1 MVCKT
6 EGVKHML
13 RHHQALHPST
23 QEAPMKR
30 RGFGMVYQRGSVW
43 WIKYHFR
50 GQVHRE
56 SSRSSSRM
64 DAIKLLRKRMAE
76 MGTGQLLGPQID
88 RTTFSDLET
97 IITHDYTING
107 RRSLGRMKTSLV
119 ALRAFFGLSL
129 ALDITLDRLNAY
141 VAERLSQ
148 QIALATIKND
158 LSILR
163 RAFRLAQR
171 AGKAIC
177 PPFPTLSVNNTRQGF
192 FERPDFE
199 AVRLALPLHLRPVVT
214 FAYLTGWRIRS
225 EILSLTWRQ
234 VDMQAGIVRLEPG
247 STKNEEGRVLPFA
260 VLPELRDLLELQRRD
275 TTQLEL
281 ERGTIVPWVFHR
293 NGQPILDFRKA
304 WANACTA
311 AGVAQRIPHDFRRT
325 AVRNL
330 ERAGVPRSVA
340 MKITGHKTES
350 VYRRYAIV
358 SEADL
363 SEGMKKLAALHA
375 GDRRRGL
382 KKGLGTVWAQNRK
395 ADGAEAKRSHA

>member
-1 MVCKT
+1 
-6 EGVKHML
+6 ML
-13 RHHQALHPST
+13 RRHQTLHPT
-23 QEAPMKR
+23 IREATMKR

-43 WIKYHFR
+43 WVKYHFR
-50 GQVHRE
+50 GQVYRE
-56 SSRSSSRM
+56 SSRSAIRM

-76 MGTGQLLGPQID
+76 MGTGQLLGPKLD
-88 RTTFSDLET
+88 RTTFTDLEN
-97 IITHDYTING
+97 IITLDYTINA
-107 RRSLGRMKTSLV
+107 RRSLGRMKTSLA
-119 ALRAFFGLSL
+119 ALRTFFGLSL
-129 ALDITLDRLNAY
+129 ALDITHDRLNAY

-148 QIALATIKND
+148 QIAPATIKND

-177 PPFPTLSVNNTRQGF
+177 PPFPTLSISNTRQGF

-199 AVRLALPLHLRPVVT
+199 AVRLALPFHLRPVVT
-214 FAYLTGWRIRS
+214 FAYLTGWRIRT
-225 EILSLTWRQ
+225 EVLSLTWRQ
-234 VDMQAGIVRLEPG
+234 VDMNAGIIRLEPG
-247 STKNEEGRVLPFA
+247 STKNEDGRVLPFA
-260 VLPELRDLLELQRRD
+260 VLPELRSLLEEQRQY

-281 ERGTIVPWVFHR
+281 ERGVIVPWVFHR
-293 NGQPILDFRKA
+293 NGLPIIDFRKA

-311 AGVAQRIPHDFRRT
+311 AGVAGRIPHDFRRT

-375 GDRRRGL
+375 GDRRRSA
-382 KKGLGTVWAQNRK
+382 KKSLGTVWAQNREST
-395 ADGAEAKRSHA
+395 DPVRRRTHG

>member
-1 MVCKT
+1 
-6 EGVKHML
+6 
-13 RHHQALHPST
+13 
-23 QEAPMKR
+23 MKR
-30 RGFGMVYQRGSVW
+30 RGFGMLYQRGNVW
-43 WIKYHFR
+43 WVKYHFR
-50 GQVHRE
+50 GQVYRE
-56 SSRSSSRM
+56 TSRSSVRM

-76 MGTGQLLGPQID
+76 MGTGQLLGPKID
-88 RTTFSDLET
+88 RTTFTDLEN
-97 IITHDYTING
+97 IMINDYTINA
-107 RRSLGRMKTSLV
+107 RRSMGRMKTSLA

-129 ALDITLDRLNAY
+129 AQDITLDRLNAY
-141 VAERLSQ
+141 VAERLAQ
-148 QIALATIKND
+148 QIAPATIKND

-177 PPFPTLSVNNTRQGF
+177 PPFPTLTVNNTRQGF

-214 FAYLTGWRIRS
+214 FAYLTGWRIRT
-225 EILSLTWRQ
+225 EIQNLTWRH
-234 VDMQAGIVRLEPG
+234 VDMDAGIVRLEPG

-260 VLPELRDLLELQRRD
+260 VLPELRTILETQRLE
-275 TTQLEL
+275 TSQLER

-293 NGQPILDFRKA
+293 NGQPIIDFRKA
-304 WANACTA
+304 WANACIA
-311 AGVAQRIPHDFRRT
+311 AGVAERIPHDFRRT

-375 GDRRRGL
+375 GDRKRNASR
-382 KKGLGTVWAQNRK
+382 GLGTVWAQNRQGG
-395 ADGAEAKRSHA
+395 DVVRTRNHG